1 MSNFFYQKGSSLRNF
16 GGTIFGNYENRYTA
30 VGSNNQ
36 TYRFKDLPSEVQ
48 QFIRNEE
55 IEKNLTDMIA
65 LVCEIV
71 VRVNSIEDHLTAIGG
86 RLEQMS
92 HLQQMMM
99 TSKAELAMKLTDE
112 KEEVRRLAEE
122 ILEVKRALGTVV

>member
-99 TSKAELAMKLTDE
+99 TSKTELAMKLTDE